1 MERYYFSSQ
10 RSSTLSNFYRC
21 RLKIWGKEFSS
32 SEKAYQY
39 FKALFHNKT
48 SVVHSILRL
57 DNPRKIYRLGHAI
70 RTCKLWEK
78 ERVAVM
84 LHILRHKLHQCYEF
98 KNELLATG
106 DLILTEQTSDS
117 FWAIAQ
123 GSGWNT
129 LGVLLHI
136 VKLECKLDNQI

>member
-1 MERYYFSSQ
+1 M
-10 RSSTLSNFYRC
+10 LSNFYSC
-21 RLKIWGKEFSS
+21 RLQIWGKVFSS

-39 FKALFHNKT
+39 FKALFHEETLVKN
-48 SVVHSILRL
+48 SILRL

-70 RTCKLWEK
+70 RTCELWDK
-78 ERVAVM
+78 KGVAVM
-84 LHILRHKLHQCYEF
+84 LHILRHKLHQCDEF
-98 KNELLATG
+98 RVELLATG
-106 DLILTEQTSDS
+106 DLILTEQTADS

-136 VKLECKLDNQI
+136 VKLEYELDNQI